1 MSTHQIPRN
10 CLLTPQFLLESLDLE
25 GFARTIECGPA
36 TRLAITRR
44 PLMDEAVFPR
54 NFLKSYPQAVRGEGC
69 FIYTSDG
76 QRYLDAAGGAAVVTI
91 GHGVPEIA
99 SAMAAQA
106 NRLAYVHSSQF
117 QTSVVENFAER
128 ILALAPHDMR
138 EGGRV
143 YFTSGGSEATETAL
157 KLVRQYWIERG
168 QPKRFRVVSRKQSY
182 HGSTLGALSVSGNVR
197 RREPFAPMLS
207 EWGHIPPCYCY
218 RCPFGLKYPECNV
231 DCADELDR
239 LLTRQDSPEVAAFIF
254 EPVVGATLGAVSP
267 PEGYV
272 QRIAEIC
279 RRHGVLLIADEI
291 MTGMGRTG
299 KPFAVEHWGVSPDI
313 ILVGKGIASG
323 YAPLGAVIA
332 AGNVVDAISHGSG
345 TFLHGFT
352 YNSHPVSAAAGT
364 AVLDYIEREKLFAR
378 VAPIGLELCAALES
392 LKKFSVVGDV
402 RGKGLLYGI
411 EFVRD
416 PGTREPFPAD
426 ARIGAR
432 IQADA
437 LESGVMTY
445 PTQGCADGQRGDHIL
460 IAPPFTITTQ
470 MIHMIAQA
478 LEGAIADLEK
488 SHLAGIGGSSGRN

>member
-1 MSTHQIPRN
+1 MA
-10 CLLTPQFLLESLDLE
+10 E
-25 GFARTIECGPA
+25 
-36 TRLAITRR
+36 
-44 PLMDEAVFPR
+44 EAVFPR
-54 NFLKSYPQAVRGEGC
+54 NFLKSYPRAIRGEGC

-91 GHGVPEIA
+91 GHGVVEIA
-99 SAMAAQA
+99 EAMAAQA
-106 NRLAYVHSSQF
+106 GRLAYVHSSQF
-117 QTSVVENFAER
+117 QTPVVEKFAER
-128 ILALAPHDMR
+128 ILALAPQGMQK
-138 EGGRV
+138 GGRV

-157 KLVRQYWIERG
+157 KLARQYWIECG
-168 QPKRFRVVSRKQSY
+168 QANRFRVISRKQSY
-182 HGSTLGALSVSGNVR
+182 HGTTLGALSVSGNVR

-239 LLTRQDSPEVAAFIF
+239 VLTRDGSKDVAAFIF
-254 EPVVGATLGAVSP
+254 EPVVGATLGAVP
-267 PEGYV
+267 PPDGYV

-279 RRHGVLLIADEI
+279 KRHGILLIADEI

-299 KPFAVEHWGVSPDI
+299 RPFAVEHWCVSPDL

-323 YAPLGAVIA
+323 YAPLGAVIVSGQVA
-332 AGNVVDAISHGSG
+332 DAISHGSG

-352 YNSHPVSAAAGT
+352 YNSHPVSVAAGN

-378 VAPIGLELCAALES
+378 VAPVGAELCAALET
-392 LKKFSVVGDV
+392 LKKFLVVGDV

-416 PGTREPFPAD
+416 AKSREPFPPD
-426 ARIGAR
+426 ARVGAR
-432 IQADA
+432 IQADV
-437 LESGVMTY
+437 LEAGVMTY
-445 PTQGCADGQRGDHIL
+445 PTQGCVDGARGDHIL
-460 IAPPFTITTQ
+460 IAPPFTITSQ
-470 MIHMIAQA
+470 MIQMIAQA

-488 SHLAGIGGSSGRN
+488 SHLAGIGGSSGRS